1 MNFTQALPI
10 AVGDII
16 AFVGAGGKT
25 RSMFRF
31 ADELMRAGWRV
42 VSTTTTRVSQ
52 DELQYAPW
60 RIALG
65 ASVRLPDTLAE
76 EVERQRHVFVFTKL
90 EANNKVRGVPPGWL
104 DSYLSPVSCC
114 DVLLVE
120 SDGSRRLSLKAPMP
134 HEPVI
139 PSSATIVMPIVGLD
153 VLGQPLDDNHV
164 YGANLITQEF
174 GYAAGDPVTPDV
186 IVSVLLNPRFGLKN
200 IPPRARIVPLLNK
213 VSESA
218 RPVAREISAYL
229 LRNPAVER
237 VLIGTMSE
245 TEPIHEVQQRVGA
258 VILAAG
264 ESRRMGQPKMLL
276 PWGNTTIIRQVCQ
289 RVVASPGLHEVVVVA
304 GRWQEDIQKQLAD
317 LPVRVIQNPRYAD
330 AEMLSSLKIG
340 LEAIWE
346 SCDACMVVLGDQPS
360 IEQAVIGQVLQ
371 AYAELRGQ
379 IVVPV
384 YANRRGHPL
393 VIDRSFWGAILD
405 LPENAAPRDVLRAN
419 RQAVYPLNVNT
430 PTVVE
435 DIDTPDDY
443 GQASRR
449 SG

>member
-31 ADELMRAGWRV
+31 ADELMQSGWRV
-42 VSTTTTRVSQ
+42 VTTTTTRVSQ

-65 ASVRLPDTLAE
+65 ASVRLPDSLAE

-104 DSYLSPVSCC
+104 DNYLSPVACC

-153 VLGQPLDDNHV
+153 VLGQPLNENHV
-164 YGANLITQEF
+164 YGADLITQEF
-174 GYAAGDPVTPDV
+174 GFAAGDPVTPHV
-186 IVSVLLNPRFGLKN
+186 IMSVLLHPRFGLKN
-200 IPPRARIVPLLNK
+200 IPPEARIVPLLNK
-213 VSESA
+213 VSEPV
-218 RPVAREISAYL
+218 RPVAREIGGYL
-229 LRNPAVER
+229 LQNPAVER

-245 TEPIHEVQQRVGA
+245 AEPIHEVQQRVGA
-258 VILAAG
+258 VVLAAG

-289 RVVASPGLHEVVVVA
+289 QMVASPGLHEVVVVA
-304 GRWQEDIQKQLAD
+304 GRWQDEIQKQVAD
-317 LPVRVIQNPRYAD
+317 LPVRVVHNSRYATG
-330 AEMLSSLKIG
+330 EMLSSLKVG
-340 LEAIWE
+340 LEALWE

-379 IVVPV
+379 IIVPV
-384 YANRRGHPL
+384 YANRNGHPL
-393 VIDRSFWGAILD
+393 VIDRAFWEAILD

-419 RQAVYPLNVNT
+419 RQAIYPLMVDT
-430 PTVVE
+430 PSVIE
-435 DIDTPDDY
+435 DIDTPEDY
-443 GQASRR
+443 DNAGRR

>member
-1 MNFTQALPI
+1 MNFTQAVPI

-42 VSTTTTRVSQ
+42 ITTTTTRVSQ

-65 ASVRLPDTLAE
+65 ASVRLPDSLAD

-90 EANNKVRGVPPGWL
+90 EANNKVRGVPSGWL
-104 DSYLSPVSCC
+104 DNYVSPASFF
-114 DVLLVE
+114 DILLVE

-139 PSSATIVMPIVGLD
+139 PASATIVMPIVGLD
-153 VLGQPLDDNHV
+153 ILGQPLDEEHV
-164 YGANLITQEF
+164 YGADLITQEF
-174 GYAAGDPVTPDV
+174 GYAPGDPVTPNV
-186 IVSVLLNPRFGLKN
+186 IVAVMLNPRFGLKN
-200 IPPRARIVPLLNK
+200 IPPEARVIPLLNK
-213 VSESA
+213 VSEQA
-218 RPVAREISAYL
+218 RPVAREISTRL
-229 LRNPAVER
+229 LRDLIVER

-245 TEPIHEVQQRVGA
+245 AEPIHEVQQRVGA

-276 PWGNTTIIRQVCQ
+276 PWGNRTIIRQVCQ
-289 RVVASPGLHEVVVVA
+289 QVIASPGLHEIVVVT
-304 GRWQEDIQKQLAD
+304 GRWQDEIQKQLAD
-317 LPVRVIQNPRYAD
+317 LPVRVIHNPRYD
-330 AEMLSSLKIG
+330 TGEMLSSLKVG
-340 LEAIWE
+340 LEALWE

-360 IEQAVIGQVLQ
+360 IDQAMIGQVLQ

-384 YANRRGHPL
+384 YANRQGHPL
-393 VIDRSFWGAILD
+393 VIDRAFWGAILD
-405 LPENAAPRDVLRAN
+405 LPEGAAPRDVLRAN
-419 RQAVYPLNVNT
+419 RQAIYPLVVNN
-430 PTVVE
+430 PSVIE

-443 GQASRR
+443 NNATRR